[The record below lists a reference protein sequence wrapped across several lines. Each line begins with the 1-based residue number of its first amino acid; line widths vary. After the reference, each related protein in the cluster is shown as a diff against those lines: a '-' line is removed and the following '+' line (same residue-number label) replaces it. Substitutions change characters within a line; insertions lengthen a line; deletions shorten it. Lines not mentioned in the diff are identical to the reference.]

1 MALFDTRSSYLYN
14 QATLVPHPDGD
25 WLVIPKQYGDRFA
38 FVALDP
44 DGQELGEYPNVY
56 DSPEGAIAVGKS
68 FVAYTMARLKAGEW
82 RLK

>member
-1 MALFDTRSSYLYN
+1 MSLFDARSQYLYN
-14 QATLVPHPDGD
+14 RATLVPHPDGD
-25 WLVIPKQYGDRFA
+25 WLVIPRQYGDRFA
-38 FVALDP
+38 FSAFDP

-56 DSPEGAIAVGKS
+56 QTVEGAISVGRQ